1 MIGIEAPTKIRL
13 FGVIRREALK
23 GTLSKARQRHDS
35 DKLPGSSLLR
45 LLRQW
50 LLPKST
56 DTSRPI
62 RHKKESLQD
71 YVPQRFLFIV
81 KPLSDDVARSS
92 ARRERDSNPRYL
104 AVQRISRPPHS
115 TTLPSLLWSI
125 TRRGDSLHPPKI
137 AAKIRILL
145 GLPKRT

>member
-1 MIGIEAPTKIRL
+1 MIGIEARTKIRL

-23 GTLSKARQRHDS
+23 GTPARTRQRHDS

-81 KPLSDDVARSS
+81 KPLSEDVARSS
-92 ARRERDSNPRYL
+92 VRREREMYYFLYL
-104 AVQRISRPPHS
+104 VVSQM
-115 TTLPSLLWSI
+115 SI
-125 TRRGDSLHPPKI
+125 
-137 AAKIRILL
+137 
-145 GLPKRT
+145 

>member
-1 MIGIEAPTKIRL
+1 MIGIEARTKIRL

-23 GTLSKARQRHDS
+23 GTPARTRQRHDS

-92 ARRERDSNPRYL
+92 CGERGKGTNLSYF
-104 AVQRISRPPHS
+104 VV
-115 TTLPSLLWSI
+115 
-125 TRRGDSLHPPKI
+125 
-137 AAKIRILL
+137 
-145 GLPKRT
+145 

>member
-1 MIGIEAPTKIRL
+1 MIGIEARTKIRL
-13 FGVIRREALK
+13 FGVIRREAFK

-50 LLPKST
+50 LLLKST
-56 DTSRPI
+56 GASRPI

-71 YVPQRFLFIV
+71 YVPQRYLFIV

-92 ARRERDSNPRYL
+92 ARRERL
-104 AVQRISRPPHS
+104 FLLLCHKISRDINILFFS
-115 TTLPSLLWSI
+115 ILSSFQVKQEIIEFSWVYQNLGVTL
-125 TRRGDSLHPPKI
+125 G
-137 AAKIRILL
+137 A
-145 GLPKRT
+145 

>member
-1 MIGIEAPTKIRL
+1 MIGIEARTKIRL

-23 GTLSKARQRHDS
+23 GTPAKARQRHDS
-35 DKLPGSSLLR
+35 DKLPVSSLLH

-56 DTSRPI
+56 GASRPI

-92 ARRERDSNPRYL
+92 VRREREMHHSPLSRCITDVYL
-104 AVQRISRPPHS
+104 IQ
-115 TTLPSLLWSI
+115 SI
-125 TRRGDSLHPPKI
+125 GSV
-137 AAKIRILL
+137 AKM
-145 GLPKRT
+145 

>member
-1 MIGIEAPTKIRL
+1 MIGIEARTKIRL
-13 FGVIRREALK
+13 FGVIHREALK
-23 GTLSKARQRHDS
+23 GTPARTRQRHDS

-56 DTSRPI
+56 DASRPI

-115 TTLPSLLWSI
+115 TTLPSLLS
-125 TRRGDSLHPPKI
+125 TSLGKSLWL
-137 AAKIRILL
+137 A
-145 GLPKRT
+145 LPMHGKDTHSP